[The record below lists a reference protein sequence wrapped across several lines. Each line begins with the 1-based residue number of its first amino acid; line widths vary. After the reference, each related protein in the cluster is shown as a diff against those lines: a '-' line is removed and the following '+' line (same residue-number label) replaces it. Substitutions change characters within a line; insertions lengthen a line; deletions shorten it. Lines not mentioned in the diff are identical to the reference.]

1 VKASTLGAILTIS
14 AAMVV
19 LLGGLMQFSVSGN
32 CIDLGE
38 SIACEEGWQFN
49 LFQIGRVLLYA
60 GSGAFVSALILW
72 VIFQRR
78 ERKEAGAAK

>member
-1 VKASTLGAILTIS
+1 MKASTLEAILTIS
-14 AAMVV
+14 TAMVV

-49 LFQIGRVLLYA
+49 LFQIGRFLLKF
-60 GSGAFVSALILW
+60 GSVAFIGYLILW
-72 VIFQRR
+72 VVLQRR
-78 ERKEAGAAK
+78 ERKQAGAAK